1 MRFSLVH
8 IFPSLQEPRE
18 LVEEGCGR
26 SMRCVQRHLSLHFH
40 FFWSGLGRMLSVRN
54 RTRCV

>member
-40 FFWSGLGRMLSVRN
+40 FFWSGLGRMLSV
-54 RTRCV
+54 

>member
-1 MRFSLVH
+1 MVN
-8 IFPSLQEPRE
+8 IFLSSEEPHE

-26 SMRCVQRHLSLHFH
+26 SMRWVQRHLSLHFH
-40 FFWSGLGRMLSVRN
+40 FFWSGMGRMLSVRN